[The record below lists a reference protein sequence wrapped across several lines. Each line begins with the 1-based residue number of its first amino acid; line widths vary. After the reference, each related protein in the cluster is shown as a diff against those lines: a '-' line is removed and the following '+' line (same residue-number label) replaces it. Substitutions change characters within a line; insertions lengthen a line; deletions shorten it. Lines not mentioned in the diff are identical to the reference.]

1 MKIRKKVM
9 IKTRLMMPNFYFGE
23 QLSEF
28 FLDHIKPHRYF
39 DKWSIQ
45 PFNGQSKRMSVIWQI
60 AKDFN
65 PTLGIETGTFLG
77 SSTPYLASMVSGEM
91 YTIEIEEQTA
101 LLAKER
107 FEKNHKSSKIILV
120 VGDSVEKIS
129 EILKK
134 TDPRDARILAY
145 LDAHW
150 YKAIPTTS
158 EIEALI
164 NWGGSWIA
172 VIDDFKVPDDEG
184 YRFDAYESIEISK
197 DILPNNDSLCLYVPI
212 IPSGQETGRRK
223 GTGYVCQKKDEKI
236 LSSIESLQKIN
247 LS

>member
-129 EILKK
+129 EI
-134 TDPRDARILAY
+134 
-145 LDAHW
+145 
-150 YKAIPTTS
+150 
-158 EIEALI
+158 
-164 NWGGSWIA
+164 
-172 VIDDFKVPDDEG
+172 
-184 YRFDAYESIEISK
+184 
-197 DILPNNDSLCLYVPI
+197 
-212 IPSGQETGRRK
+212 
-223 GTGYVCQKKDEKI
+223 
-236 LSSIESLQKIN
+236 
-247 LS
+247 